1 MRWYET
7 DKRYYLQSYKAV
19 LELFVPKYFGG
30 KSLRNA
36 EVVFCYYKHPID
48 T

>member
-7 DKRYYLQSYKAV
+7 DKRYYKAV
-19 LELFVPKYFGG
+19 LGPFVPKYFGC

-36 EVVFCYYKHPID
+36 EVVFC
-48 T
+48 